1 MAIDDLAPGTITNR
15 TEMKARFGGGIQGG
29 IQTPAN
35 GETVLAYSDP
45 SQGVKYGY
53 TFDGHAE
60 DDEHGPLFHY
70 TGEGVVG
77 DQRMTDGNKALL
89 DSVTDGR
96 AVLLFVAASKKGTPG
111 GVKQWFVGQCVV
123 DPVLPFE
130 ERWAPGQDG
139 VIRRVFVFRLRPAEG
154 VQWALRDEDALPAAT
169 VDHIV
174 ELPASPKPSVPVPTT
189 KKPGTKSKKTEKHS
203 TATTVANIIGG
214 EREVVRREGQLVT
227 AFEAVLTAEA
237 HEFKSFQITVE
248 GEKGAL
254 VPDLYD
260 VTDNVL
266 YEAKGNST
274 RNAVRMAVGQL
285 LDYRR
290 HVAKQV
296 PKGMRLAVL
305 LPESPSDDVR
315 KLLAAEDIALVTQ
328 TKEGFAGFPLL

>member
-1 MAIDDLAPGTITNR
+1 MAIDDLAPGLITNR
-15 TEMKARFGGGIQGG
+15 TEMKIRFGGGIQGG

-53 TFDGHAE
+53 TFDGYVE

-70 TGEGVVG
+70 TGEGVLD
-77 DQRMTDGNKALL
+77 DQKMTDGNKALL

-96 AVLLFVAASKKGTPG
+96 AVMLFVAASKKGTPG
-111 GVKQWFVGQCVV
+111 GVKQWFVGQSVV
-123 DPVLPFE
+123 DPVLPYV
-130 ERWAPGQDG
+130 ERWAPGQNG
-139 VIRRVFVFRLRPAEG
+139 VIRRVFVFRLRPADG
-154 VQWALRDEDALPAAT
+154 VTWALRDEDALPPAT

-174 ELPASPKPSVPVPTT
+174 DLPASPKPSAPAA
-189 KKPGTKSKKTEKHS
+189 KKTGAKDKKTEKHS
-203 TATTVANIIGG
+203 TSSTVANIIGG

-227 AFEAVLTAEA
+227 AFEEFLAAA
-237 HEFKSFQITVE
+237 GHQFKSFQITVE

-266 YEAKGNST
+266 YEAKGNAT
-274 RNAVRMAVGQL
+274 RNAVRLAIGQL

-290 HVAKQV
+290 HLEV
-296 PKGMRLAVL
+296 PDGLRLAVL
-305 LPESPSDDVR
+305 LPEPPSDDVR
-315 KLLAAEDIALVTQ
+315 KLLATEDIALVIQ
-328 TKEGFAGFPLL
+328 TEEGFAGFPLS